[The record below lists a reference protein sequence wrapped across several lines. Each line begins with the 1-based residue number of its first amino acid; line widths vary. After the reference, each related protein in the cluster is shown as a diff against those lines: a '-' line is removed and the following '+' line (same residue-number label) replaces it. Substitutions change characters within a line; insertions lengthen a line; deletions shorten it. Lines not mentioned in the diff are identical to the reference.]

1 MGESKK
7 VKQSEQV
14 NELAKALCAFQAE
27 VETAKKDSSG
37 YGYKYSD
44 LCQVIATAKPFL
56 AKNYLSVSQSL
67 SHTEQGHN
75 TIVTTLLH
83 ASGQYMQS
91 ECIIPQLAASKNLN
105 AAQALGASISYMRRY
120 AYQAILGM
128 TSEDNDAATVPAPQQ
143 PQFQQPQG
151 NYRR

>member
-1 MGESKK
+1 M
-7 VKQSEQV
+7 KQSEQIS
-14 NELAKALCAFQAE
+14 ELAKSLCAFQSG
-27 VETAKKDSSG
+27 VETAKKGSSG
-37 YGYKYSD
+37 FNYKYAD
-44 LCQVIATAKPFL
+44 LCQVIATAKPLL
-56 AKNYLSVSQSL
+56 AKNHLSISQSL

-83 ASGQYMQS
+83 ASGQYMQG
-91 ECIIPQLAASKNLN
+91 ECIIPNLQAGKNMN

-128 TSEDNDAATVPAPQQ
+128 TSEDNDAATVPQQ
-143 PQFQQPQG
+143 MQPPQFQQQQQG

>member
-1 MGESKK
+1 ME
-7 VKQSEQV
+7 QSEQI

-27 VETAKKDSSG
+27 VETAKKGSQG

-44 LCQVIATAKPFL
+44 LSQVISTAKPIL
-56 AKNYLSVSQSL
+56 SKNHLSVSQSL
-67 SHTEQGHN
+67 NHTEQGHN

-91 ECIIPQLAASKNLN
+91 ECIVPNLQAGKNMN
-105 AAQALGASISYMRRY
+105 VAQALGASISYMRRY

-128 TSEDNDAATVPAPQQ
+128 TSEDNDVQQ
-143 PQFQQPQG
+143 PQFQQPQQG
-151 NYRR
+151 YPQ

>member
-1 MGESKK
+1 M
-7 VKQSEQV
+7 KQSEQI
-14 NELAKALCAFQAE
+14 NELAKALCTFQAE
-27 VETAKKDSSG
+27 VETAKKGSQG

-44 LCQVIATAKPFL
+44 LCQVIATAKPIL
-56 AKNYLSVSQSL
+56 AKNQLSVSQSL

-83 ASGQYMQS
+83 SSGQYMQS
-91 ECIIPQLAASKNLN
+91 ECIIPNLQAGKNMN

-128 TSEDNDAATVPAPQQ
+128 TSEDNDASTAPQMQQ

>member
-1 MGESKK
+1 ME
-7 VKQSEQV
+7 QSEQI

-27 VETAKKDSSG
+27 VETAKKGSQG

-44 LCQVIATAKPFL
+44 LSQVISTAKPIL
-56 AKNYLSVSQSL
+56 AKNHLSVSQSL

-91 ECIIPQLAASKNLN
+91 ECIVPNLQAGKNMN

-128 TSEDNDAATVPAPQQ
+128 TSEDNDAVAPQMQQ
-143 PQFQQPQG
+143 PQFQQPQQG
-151 NYRR
+151 YHQR

>member
-1 MGESKK
+1 M
-7 VKQSEQV
+7 KQSEQI

-27 VETAKKDSSG
+27 VETAKKGSQG

-44 LCQVIATAKPFL
+44 LSQVISTAKPIL
-56 AKNYLSVSQSL
+56 AKNHLSVSQSL

-91 ECIIPQLAASKNLN
+91 ECIIPNLQAGKNMN

-128 TSEDNDAATVPAPQQ
+128 TSEDNDAVAPQMQQ
-143 PQFQQPQG
+143 PQFQQPQQG
-151 NYRR
+151 YQQR

>member
-1 MGESKK
+1 M
-7 VKQSEQV
+7 KQSEII

-27 VETAKKDSSG
+27 VETAKKGSSG
-37 YGYKYSD
+37 FNYKYAD
-44 LCQVIATAKPFL
+44 FCQVIATAKPLL
-56 AKNYLSVSQSL
+56 AKNFLSVSQSL
-67 SHTEQGHN
+67 SHTEQGFN

-91 ECIIPQLAASKNLN
+91 ECIIPQLAAGKNMN

-128 TSEDNDAATVPAPQQ
+128 TSEDNDAATTAPPMNQ
-143 PQFQQPQG
+143 PTFNQQG
-151 NYRR
+151 NFRR

>member
-1 MGESKK
+1 
-7 VKQSEQV
+7 VKQSEQI

-27 VETAKKDSSG
+27 VATPKKG
-37 YGYKYSD
+37 LQGFGYKYSD
-44 LCQVIATAKPFL
+44 LSQVISTAKPIL
-56 AKNYLSVSQSL
+56 AKNHLSVSQSL

-105 AAQALGASISYMRRY
+105 AAQTLGASISYMRRY

-128 TSEDNDAATVPAPQQ
+128 TSEDNDGDTVPAPQQ
-143 PQFQQPQG
+143 PKFQQPQQG
-151 NYRR
+151 YPHR

>member
-1 MGESKK
+1 M
-7 VKQSEQV
+7 KQSEQIDA
-14 NELAKALCAFQAE
+14 LAKAFCAFQSE
-27 VETAKKDSSG
+27 VETAKKGSSG
-37 YGYKYSD
+37 FYYKYAD
-44 LCQVIATAKPFL
+44 LCQVIATAKPLL
-56 AKNYLSVSQSL
+56 AKNFLSVSQSL

-75 TIVTTLLH
+75 TIITTLLH

-91 ECIIPQLAASKNLN
+91 ECIIPNLQAGKNMN

-128 TSEDNDAATVPAPQQ
+128 TSEDNDVATQQPTFQQ
-143 PQFQQPQG
+143 PQQG